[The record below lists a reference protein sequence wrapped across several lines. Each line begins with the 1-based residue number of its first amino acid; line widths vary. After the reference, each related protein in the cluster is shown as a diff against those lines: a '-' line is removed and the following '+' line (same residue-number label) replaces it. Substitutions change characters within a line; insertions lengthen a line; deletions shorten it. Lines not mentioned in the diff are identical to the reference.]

1 MKRFPLA
8 ALALAAC
15 AACLAPPA
23 FAADDDD
30 DDDKPK
36 APAQPTPLNAQLFYE
51 LLVGEIS
58 ARTGESNLG
67 ISLILDAAKRTN
79 DPQLYQ
85 RAVEVAFQAR
95 SGEAALQAARAWK
108 QAFPESRE
116 ANR

>member
-15 AACLAPPA
+15 VAFHAIPA

-30 DDDKPK
+30 EDKPK
-36 APAQPTPLNAQLFYE
+36 GPPQATPLNAQLFYE

-58 ARTGESNLG
+58 ANTGEANLG
-67 ISLILDAAKRTN
+67 ISLILDAAKRTD

-95 SGEAALQAARAWK
+95 AGDAALEAARAWK
-108 QAFPESRE
+108 RA
-116 ANR
+116 